1 MTRRKKKTRK
11 YRGSRVHGFG
21 RVGQHRKA
29 GMRGGKGKWAGK
41 NKHLKSGL
49 TEAERATI
57 GTYGFKRPP
66 KLVKMDRSINVG
78 ELEELIE
85 TLPEDTEGVKFND
98 QAIEIDTTK
107 LGYTKILGG
116 GNVSKLMNVTAYN
129 FSEKAIAKI
138 EANGGKVVPIADE

>member
-1 MTRRKKKTRK
+1 MIRRRRKTRK

-29 GMRGGKGKWAGK
+29 GMRGGKGWAGK

-57 GTYGFKRPP
+57 GSFGFKRPS
-66 KLVKMDRSINVG
+66 KLVKKDRSINVG

-85 TLPEDTEGVKFND
+85 TLPEDVEGVKFSD
-98 QAIEIDTTK
+98 QTVEIDATQF
-107 LGYTKILGG
+107 GYNKILGG
-116 GNVSKLMNVTAYN
+116 GNVSRVMNVKAYS
-129 FSEKAIAKI
+129 FSEKAIEKI
-138 EANGGKVVPIADE
+138 EAVGGKVDYIAKE

>member
-1 MTRRKKKTRK
+1 MIRRKKQTRK

-21 RVGQHRKA
+21 RVGQHKKA

-41 NKHLKSGL
+41 DKHLKSGL

-66 KLVKMDRSINVG
+66 KLVKKDRFINVG

-85 TLPEDTEGVKFND
+85 ILPEDTEGVEFSD
-98 QAIEIDTTK
+98 QTAEIDVTK
-107 LGYTKILGG
+107 LEYSKVLGG
-116 GNVSKLMNVTAYN
+116 GNVSRMLIVNAVN
-129 FSEKAIAKI
+129 FSQRAIDKI
-138 EANGGKVVPIADE
+138 EAAGGKVVSITEE